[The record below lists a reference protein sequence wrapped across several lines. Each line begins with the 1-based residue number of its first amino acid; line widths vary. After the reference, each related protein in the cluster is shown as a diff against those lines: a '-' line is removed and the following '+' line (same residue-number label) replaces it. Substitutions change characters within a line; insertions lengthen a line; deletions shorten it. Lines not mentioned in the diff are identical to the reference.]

1 MQFHRQLIAAGDIH
15 EKTLEVLFE
24 VKEYIKRLEEKNKRF
39 KSDVQPQ
46 LAKKD
51 SAGEVEVPK
60 NYGSGLSPPNR
71 RSMLVVLY
79 QHFLFNIKEQQKEQG
94 VEEFVLGVEK
104 NLFEVSRG
112 DLNIYNREV
121 KKICQHF
128 YADSCRTAKLRML
141 RGEIS
146 AKDVALNKSEA
157 FMSDESLQ
165 KYQENIKQETISTNA
180 DFYKEHLRKIHGG
193 SCEECRFCRKKSAY
207 CESMKQTRA
216 ADEPMTRFMRCSKCD
231 RGWKD

>member
-24 VKEYIKRLEEKNKRF
+24 VKEHIKRLEEKNKRF

-46 LAKKD
+46 LAKKE

-128 YADSCRTAKLRML
+128 HADSCRTAKLRML

-165 KYQENIKQETISTNA
+165 KYQENIKQGDHIHQRRLLQGAPQE
-180 DFYKEHLRKIHGG
+180 DPRGVLRRVQVLPE
-193 SCEECRFCRKKSAY
+193 EECLLREHEADARGG
-207 CESMKQTRA
+207 RA
-216 ADEPMTRFMRCSKCD
+216 HDQVHAVFQV
-231 RGWKD
+231 